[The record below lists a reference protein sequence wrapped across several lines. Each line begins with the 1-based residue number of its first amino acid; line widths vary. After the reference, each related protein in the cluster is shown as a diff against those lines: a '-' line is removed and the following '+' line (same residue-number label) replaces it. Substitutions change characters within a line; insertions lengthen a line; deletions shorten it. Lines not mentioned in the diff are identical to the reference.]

1 MKVFLLGAPC
11 AGKTML
17 IKALR
22 EVLDCPLL
30 DMDDELLR
38 LNGGIWPPLERKRGL
53 SSQVIDEASRLGD
66 VVLAYSV
73 LDDEQ
78 LGALIAAEWVICLL
92 DLPEEVMRDRA
103 EERLAREGWTN
114 IEWLP
119 FHLDTIE
126 DLRARKVFS
135 HVVDA
140 TLPRAASV
148 RALADLMNST
158 SVTRTSD
165 PS

>member
-1 MKVFLLGAPC
+1 
-11 AGKTML
+11 
-17 IKALR
+17 
-22 EVLDCPLL
+22 
-30 DMDDELLR
+30 
-38 LNGGIWPPLERKRGL
+38 
-53 SSQVIDEASRLGD
+53 
-66 VVLAYSV
+66 
-73 LDDEQ
+73 
-78 LGALIAAEWVICLL
+78 
-92 DLPEEVMRDRA
+92 MRDRA
-103 EERLAREGWTN
+103 DERLAREGWTN

-140 TLPRAASV
+140 TLPIAASV
-148 RALADLMNST
+148 RVLADLMNST

>member
-1 MKVFLLGAPC
+1 
-11 AGKTML
+11 ML

-38 LNGGIWPPLERKRGL
+38 LNGGVWPPLELKRGL
-53 SSQVIDEASRLGD
+53 SSQVIDELSRLGD

-92 DLPEEVMRDRA
+92 DLPEEVMRHRA
-103 EERLAREGWTN
+103 DERLAREVGPTSNGCPSTWTPSKTFGHGRSSPM
-114 IEWLP
+114 L
-119 FHLDTIE
+119 L
-126 DLRARKVFS
+126 
-135 HVVDA
+135 
-140 TLPRAASV
+140 
-148 RALADLMNST
+148 
-158 SVTRTSD
+158 TRRCQ
-165 PS
+165 